1 MYLIKKFVIMVLVS
15 LVTFPAVVL
24 AASDLTGVWDSEVGR
39 LEIWQDG
46 SDLRAKQK
54 DVQLEE
60 ALGEFMFLAEVDG
73 GNVKG
78 KVATGI
84 FEKKA
89 ECGDDWAAWVPL
101 ELSVS
106 SDGNR
111 LEGKWFR
118 GTHNTKAQG
127 CPITSAEWKPIVF
140 TRNLSIPMSD
150 APPLSGKKTLI
161 AALVLLGLA
170 LVFFFIRN
178 AYVNYLVG
186 SLKRSPNNAGLAG
199 WGLFGGL
206 LFGSAIGCVAIA
218 GKSMLTIPVISGLA
232 ALSLACFILCFI
244 ISSKK

>member
-1 MYLIKKFVIMVLVS
+1 MVLACM
-15 LVTFPAVVL
+15 VTFPAVVL

-54 DVQLEE
+54 DADIAEE
-60 ALGEFMFLAEVDG
+60 LGEFMFIAEVDG
-73 GNVKG
+73 NHVKG
-78 KVATGI
+78 KVATI
-84 FEKKA
+84 IDEADKHI
-89 ECGDDWAAWVPL
+89 CGDNWATWAPL

-106 SDGNR
+106 TDGNR
-111 LEGKWFR
+111 LEGKWLR
-118 GTHNTKAQG
+118 GTRNTKVQG
-127 CPITSAEWKPIVF
+127 CPLISSAWKPIVF
-140 TRNLSIPMSD
+140 TKNLSIPMSD
-150 APPLSGKKTLI
+150 EPAPSGKKTLI
-161 AALVLLGLA
+161 AVMFLIASA

-186 SLKRSPNNAGLAG
+186 SHKRSPNNAGLAG

-206 LFGSAIGCVAIA
+206 LFGSAIGSVAIA
-218 GKSMLTIPVISGLA
+218 NSSMLTIPVISGLA